1 MVGIFTSLYN
11 GVLVLINT
19 FFRRVWKSE
28 RCQRW
33 LQQKHLKAYRF
44 VMGQQNLLSTIRR
57 EMVDDG
63 REVYWFHAA
72 SYGEYNVIRPIIK
85 TLRNENRRC
94 IVTFF
99 SSSGYMALMNEN
111 EKSHEVDNIFYLPL
125 DMKSNVREFLDIV
138 QPSKAVFA
146 ISEYW
151 MNYLSELRFRGI
163 PTYLVS
169 MLVAD
174 SSYLL
179 KWYGFPI
186 RRAFKAFT
194 KFMVL
199 DERSKENLAKIGFNN
214 AEVIGDPLFDNAIRI
229 AKEPY
234 QNTIIEKFC
243 VGNTPIFVAGSVSD
257 ANDLSLVSSL
267 IEHERGVKFL
277 VIPHEIDAVTLREV
291 QEKIPAKSL
300 LYTECTAD
308 TDFTDVQVLVVNI
321 LGSLSRI
328 YRYGNWAYVGG
339 GFTAYLHSVI
349 EPAVYGIPVA
359 FGPRIERKTT
369 PKEMVRRGI
378 GAIVTTP
385 EGLCHWFNQVKVE
398 KEQMEVK
405 SRTTAF
411 IEANANFTQKV
422 CANIEQ

>member
-1 MVGIFTSLYN
+1 MVGIFTLIYN
-11 GVLVLINT
+11 GLFSLANT
-19 FFRRVWKSE
+19 FFRRVWGSV

-33 LQQKHLKAYRF
+33 LEKKHLKAYRF
-44 VMGQQNLLSTIRR
+44 AMGQQNLLSTIRC

-72 SYGEYNVIRPIIK
+72 SYGEYNVIRPIIR
-85 TLRNENRRC
+85 TLRNEKRRC

-99 SSSGYMALMNEN
+99 SSSGYIALMNEN

-125 DMKSNVREFLDIV
+125 DTKSNVKEFLDIV
-138 QPSKAVFA
+138 KPSKVIFA

-151 MNYLSELRFRGI
+151 VNYLSELHRRKI

-179 KWYGFPI
+179 KWYGYPI
-186 RRAFKAFT
+186 RKVFKVFT

-234 QNTIIEKFC
+234 QNAIIEKFC
-243 VGNTPIFVAGSVSD
+243 AGNTPIFVAGSVSD

-267 IEHERGVKFL
+267 IEHEQGVKFL
-277 VIPHEIDAVTLREV
+277 IVPHEIDTVTLHEV
-291 QEKIPAKSL
+291 QEKIPTKSL

-385 EGLCHWFNQVKVE
+385 EGLCYWFNQVREVR
-398 KEQMEVK
+398 EQEDVK
-405 SRTTAF
+405 SRATAF

>member
-1 MVGIFTSLYN
+1 
-11 GVLVLINT
+11 
-19 FFRRVWKSE
+19 
-28 RCQRW
+28 
-33 LQQKHLKAYRF
+33 
-44 VMGQQNLLSTIRR
+44 
-57 EMVDDG
+57 
-63 REVYWFHAA
+63 
-72 SYGEYNVIRPIIK
+72 
-85 TLRNENRRC
+85 
-94 IVTFF
+94 
-99 SSSGYMALMNEN
+99 
-111 EKSHEVDNIFYLPL
+111 
-125 DMKSNVREFLDIV
+125 
-138 QPSKAVFA
+138 
-146 ISEYW
+146 
-151 MNYLSELRFRGI
+151 
-163 PTYLVS
+163 
-169 MLVAD
+169 
-174 SSYLL
+174 
-179 KWYGFPI
+179 
-186 RRAFKAFT
+186 
-194 KFMVL
+194 MVL

-234 QNTIIEKFC
+234 QNAIIEKFC
-243 VGNTPIFVAGSVSD
+243 ADNTPVFVAGSVSD

-267 IEHERGVKFL
+267 IKHERDVKFL
-277 VIPHEIDAVTLREV
+277 VVPHEIDAVTLREV

-385 EGLCHWFNQVKVE
+385 EGLCYWFNQVREE